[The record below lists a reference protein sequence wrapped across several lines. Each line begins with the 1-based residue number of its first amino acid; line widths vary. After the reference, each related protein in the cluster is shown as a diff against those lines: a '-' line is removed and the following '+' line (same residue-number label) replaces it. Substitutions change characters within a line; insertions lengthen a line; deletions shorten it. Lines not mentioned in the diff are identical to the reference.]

1 MVKLRMLGK
10 NKVLD
15 ASWEGLYLFIGYVDE
30 RKWLSLM
37 KEDAYASSRDLMK
50 IFNCFIL
57 KHDLMEATR
66 L

>member
-50 IFNCFIL
+50 INGNDCVKRSSIVL
-57 KHDLMEATR
+57 S
-66 L
+66 